1 MLQMDGAS
9 QSVAV
14 IGLGAMGLPIA
25 INLIKAGYTVYGCD
39 LSASRRDLLVNEGAH
54 VVTNPAELP
63 STCSIFLL
71 LLPNPAITETALFG
85 PEGLAHGV
93 LSTGDVVLNLG
104 TIGPDSVLMAAER
117 LREMDVDV
125 LDVPMGKSS
134 ADASDGTLSLM
145 VSGDDLVIA
154 GVVPILEAIATEIT
168 YCGALGVAST
178 LKLVNNLVSATIV
191 DVVAQG
197 FALGT
202 AAGASV
208 DLIIKVMAS
217 TGADNWHLRNTFAR
231 KVVRR
236 DFTAGASI
244 DVVAKDMKLGL
255 DMAARKAV
263 PLPTLAVAYQH
274 YIAAQAA
281 GYGPDDWG
289 SLAKIAERDAGLPES
304 AIHYDGE
311 IALTNH

>member
-1 MLQMDGAS
+1 MSGTT

-25 INLIKAGYTVYGCD
+25 VNLVKAGYTVFGCD
-39 LSASRRDLLVNEGAH
+39 VSASQRHLFASEGGQ
-54 VVTNPAELP
+54 VVANPAELP
-63 STCSIFLL
+63 ATCSVFLL
-71 LLPNPAITETALFG
+71 LLPNPAITEAALFG
-85 PEGLAHGV
+85 PDGLAHGV
-93 LSTGDVVLNLG
+93 LSKGNVVLNLG

-117 LREMDVDV
+117 LLGMGVDV

-145 VSGDDLVIA
+145 VSGDDLVVA
-154 GVVPILEAIATEIT
+154 GVLPILEEIATEIT

-197 FALGT
+197 LALGT
-202 AAGASV
+202 AAGASA

-244 DVVAKDMKLGL
+244 NVVAKDMKLGL
-255 DMAARKAV
+255 DMAARSCV
-263 PLPTLAVAYQH
+263 PLPTLAVAYQR
-274 YIAAQAA
+274 YLAAQAA

-289 SLAKIAERDAGLPES
+289 SLAKIAERDAGLPEP
-304 AIHYDGE
+304 AIRYDGE
-311 IALTNH
+311 INLVSH